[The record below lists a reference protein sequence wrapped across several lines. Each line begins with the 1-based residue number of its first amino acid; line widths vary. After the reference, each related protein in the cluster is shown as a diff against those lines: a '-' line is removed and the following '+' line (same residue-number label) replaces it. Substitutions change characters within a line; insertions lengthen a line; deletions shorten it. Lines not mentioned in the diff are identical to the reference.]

1 MIFVKKNE
9 GIRKTQMDVK
19 SRGPPPQPPAFNQ
32 KPTIPSV
39 ILFRF
44 IFLFVFILLLLFVF
58 TIYTYIFLFQSTS
71 EPVSIMPPGV
81 GHNRT
86 GSVPSLVADNV
97 TGRGPPPGG
106 YGKPNVAP
114 KPPSIK
120 PTVPTKKSTLTV
132 SSTNLVAQADG
143 RNLVSRAQSMRI
155 PRTPPA
161 APNTQRTY
169 LYLYD

>member
-1 MIFVKKNE
+1 
-9 GIRKTQMDVK
+9 
-19 SRGPPPQPPAFNQ
+19 
-32 KPTIPSV
+32 
-39 ILFRF
+39 
-44 IFLFVFILLLLFVF
+44 
-58 TIYTYIFLFQSTS
+58 
-71 EPVSIMPPGV
+71 MPPGV

-86 GSVPSLVADNV
+86 GSVPSLVSDNV

-114 KPPSIK
+114 KPPPFK

-132 SSTNLVAQADG
+132 SSTNLATESDG

-161 APNTQRTY
+161 VPNSQRMY
-169 LYLYD
+169 SFVWF